1 MADENQSTM
10 ETLNALR
17 TSFES
22 KQKDTAEEIKKQ
34 SAQIKELG
42 DKEAVMQKA
51 FSEKVAEG
59 KKLEVAMEEMKGKMD
74 AVYKSGSRQAFGS
87 DAEHDIYRKYASE
100 LDGFIRYNK
109 ATDSEIMDE
118 LVHDLARKSL
128 TTNDEDKIADLAK
141 QLKSEGG
148 KGQLIFLRNQK
159 DYVAGIDPNGG
170 YYTATDTRTDFQVNQ
185 DFETSP
191 IRSVA
196 RVITTSD
203 GDIDVII
210 RDAQGI
216 SGGWTGETSSRPA
229 TDTPTIGQLNIM
241 THEHFAQ
248 PEVTQKMIDD
258 SIVNIEQIMVEE
270 INDIFIQE
278 ENTAFVTG
286 NGSKKPKGFL
296 SYDDRASADVYK
308 RDTLE
313 QLDSG
318 IAGAFQADNFI
329 ELQNRLKGVYQAPAV
344 WGMKRLTWGEVLKLK
359 DGEGRYQLNFEM
371 LADGAGL
378 RLLGKR
384 VIWMDDMPVIANDAL
399 AVVYGDFSKGYTVVD
414 RIGVRLIRDDLTN
427 KPFIKF
433 YATKRVGGAVTNYEA
448 IKILKLAA

>member
-17 TSFES
+17 KSFES
-22 KQKDTAEEIKKQ
+22 KQKDTAEEMQKQ
-34 SAQIKELG
+34 ADLIKEIG
-42 DKEAVMQKA
+42 DKEEVMQKT
-51 FSEKVAEG
+51 FNEKIAEG
-59 KKLEVAMEEMKGKMD
+59 KKLEATIEEMKVKMD

-100 LDGFIRYNK
+100 LDGFIRSGK
-109 ATDSEIMDE
+109 IPDSEIMDE

-148 KGQLIFLRNQK
+148 KGQLIFLRNRK
-159 DYVAGIDPNGG
+159 DYLTAINPNGG
-170 YYTATDTRTDFQVNQ
+170 YWTSTDTRTDIQVNQ

-191 IRSVA
+191 IRSIA
-196 RVITTSD
+196 RVITTSS

-210 RDAQGI
+210 RDEQGI
-216 SGGWTGETSSRPA
+216 SGGWVGETQTRPA
-229 TDTPTIGQLNIM
+229 TATPTIGQLNIA

-258 SIVNIEQIMVEE
+258 SIVNIEQIMIEE

-286 NGSKKPKGFL
+286 DGSKKPKGFL
-296 SYDDRASADVYK
+296 SYDDRASADVYE

-318 IAGAFQADNFI
+318 INGAFTADNFI

-359 DGEGRYQLNFEM
+359 DGQGRYQLNFEM
-371 LADGAGL
+371 MADGAGL

-384 VIWMDDMPVIANDAL
+384 VVWMDDMPVRATNSL
-399 AVVYGDFSKGYTVVD
+399 SVVYGDFSKGYTVVD
-414 RIGVRLIRDDLTN
+414 RVGVRLIRDELTN

-448 IKILKLAA
+448 IKILRLAA